1 MQSERSAASSH
12 NPGGR
17 FAARY
22 PLYFSMSGL
31 LGIAALAA
39 TLMWSNSLAL
49 RAAQGIAMQD
59 VLLETACLAIVL
71 VTLVAVAAQ
80 LWIRIVRRSDQALAT
95 LPAELERASGDE
107 VGRLTQALGRL
118 TAARTGHIAEEAARQ
133 RRLSAEITRR
143 NERGL
148 SCLQQIAALLVEAPL
163 SEFSLVK
170 ALQVLTTGIGA
181 DSAGL
186 RLSPAT
192 RDSLRCSTV
201 LSSHDVPLALIG
213 NATEIA
219 SATTGVRVF
228 VSVGSRVRCLS
239 VPLRHGTTIIAVL
252 AVQAPES
259 FEFDETPLQ
268 LVQTS
273 AMLMALALTGWS
285 RGQEER
291 RGALLEERAA
301 IARELHDSLAQ
312 SLAFLKIQVA
322 RLQAALR
329 EAPAQGVAATDT
341 AAQLR
346 DGVSSAYRQ
355 VKELIAAFRVR
366 MGSNGLS
373 RALEEAVD
381 EFSQRSGLVI
391 ALDNRLGDILLTVN
405 EEFHVLQVVRE
416 ALSNTVRH
424 ARAAHV
430 SVSITSTPGGPVVAV
445 VQDDGR
451 GFSQAIAEPQHYGLS
466 IMHERASSLGGE
478 LSINAQEDTGTR
490 VCLTFMPASAT
501 IQPPAPY

>member
-1 MQSERSAASSH
+1 
-12 NPGGR
+12 
-17 FAARY
+17 
-22 PLYFSMSGL
+22 MSGL

-39 TLMWSNSLAL
+39 VFMWGNAVAL
-49 RAAQGIAMQD
+49 RSAIESGVNDI
-59 VLLETACLAIVL
+59 LLESACLVIVL
-71 VTLVAVAAQ
+71 AALAAVAAQ
-80 LWIRIVRRSDQALAT
+80 LWIRLVLRTDQALAQ
-95 LPAELERASGDE
+95 LPAEAEGAHGDE
-107 VGRLTQALGRL
+107 LARLTQALGRL
-118 TAARTGHIAEEAARQ
+118 SAARTSDIAAEAARQ
-133 RRLSAEITRR
+133 RRLSQELTRR
-143 NERGL
+143 NARGL
-148 SCLQQIAALLVEAPL
+148 SCLQQIAALLVAAPL
-163 SEFSLVK
+163 SEISLVK
-170 ALQVLTTGIGA
+170 VLRVLATGIGA

-192 RDSLRCSTV
+192 RESLRCPML
-201 LSSHDVPLALIG
+201 LSSHDVPFTLGGGAI
-213 NATEIA
+213 EIT
-219 SATTGVRVF
+219 SATTSVQEF
-228 VSVGSRVRCLS
+228 VSFGNRVRCLN
-239 VPLRHGTTIIAVL
+239 VPLRHDGATIAVL
-252 AVQAPES
+252 AVQAPAT

-268 LVQTS
+268 LAQTT
-273 AMLMALALTGWS
+273 AVLMALALTGWS

-329 EAPAQGVAATDT
+329 ETPVQADAATDT

-366 MGSNGLS
+366 MGSHGLS
-373 RALEEAVD
+373 GALDEAVD

-391 ALDNRLGDILLTVN
+391 TLDNRLGDVRLTVN

-424 ARAAHV
+424 ARAAQV
-430 SVSITSTPGGPVVAV
+430 SVSITATPGGPVVAA

-451 GFSQAIAEPQHYGLS
+451 GFSQPVAEPQHYGLS
-466 IMHERASSLGGE
+466 IMHERAASLGGE
-478 LSINAQEDTGTR
+478 LSIDAREDVGTR
-490 VCLTFMPASAT
+490 VCLTFTPASAA
-501 IQPPAPY
+501 PHLPAPY